1 MNFLICIYVQF
12 KTVSHLYGVLFNV
25 LVFVNDVCVD
35 IALHFLNYTY
45 HVFTFG
51 LLVNLCSI
59 FQLGAETSRSQL
71 CVNSDTLLL
80 QEILWVWI
88 KMAKR
93 KLEELDSGEELNS
106 TQSESDDSNCSNAT
120 GSSADVPISKGESLC
135 FIIFILLPL
144 TEIKKKK
151 LQNSNRLKLN
161 ILSLFSQSLFFL
173 FIFFN
178 FKRVIS

>member
-144 TEIKKKK
+144 TEIKKKTTK
-151 LQNSNRLKLN
+151 FQQIKIKYFIFVFTEL
-161 ILSLFSQSLFFL
+161 IL
-173 FIFFN
+173 FIHFL
-178 FKRVIS
+178 